1 MIEASDYPGLWMS
14 PALVKQRMDSTI
26 LKHGDTKTSGHGQ
39 FKREREVWT
48 SAMFAFGLGQM
59 NGNEYWVEI
68 ETVDAT
74 PDTRVHRIDPSS
86 GHNRIETI
94 DCEVVDWD
102 EHVDDVMH
110 VIKKKC
116 LRAYPQSFFL
126 LVLARNGE
134 FLDFTRVSEEMKLIN
149 VPFFEVWIVGRSSQ
163 TEITMVRLFPGLLQ
177 FTFDVHDAIEK
188 TKDQNRFLVKQKRGT
203 SIEFRDLGHTYL
215 PIP

>member
-1 MIEASDYPGLWMS
+1 MKYCCPQCETEEEIIGGGEHYCLACRIPMIEASDYPGLWMS

-126 LVLARNGE
+126 LVLARNGS
-134 FLDFTRVSEEMKLIN
+134 F
-149 VPFFEVWIVGRSSQ
+149 
-163 TEITMVRLFPGLLQ
+163 
-177 FTFDVHDAIEK
+177 
-188 TKDQNRFLVKQKRGT
+188 
-203 SIEFRDLGHTYL
+203 SISLASAK
-215 PIP
+215 